1 MVVNTPLID
10 FHFHVTTAAEYTDWF
25 LDWLGGYGGEE
36 TLDHLRQVLS
46 SPEAMLEYLDEQGI
60 DYAVAL
66 AETNPLTTGISPNQR
81 VAQFCRASERLIP
94 FANIN
99 PFMTAD
105 LASELR
111 RCVSDL
117 GFRGLK
123 LYPTY
128 QHFYAND
135 VRLYPL
141 YAEAQRLGV
150 PIMFHTG
157 SSVFRGAR
165 LKYGDPLYLDDV
177 VTDFPALTV
186 IMAHSGRGF
195 WYDAAF
201 TLTQLHRHIYMEI
214 TGLPPQKLLVYFP
227 KLERNADKII
237 FGSDWPAV
245 TDIKSNIA
253 TIQGLPLKEET
264 KAKILGGN
272 AARLLGLPT
281 RGRVSPK

>member
-1 MVVNTPLID
+1 MAVSTPVID
-10 FHFHVTTAAEYTDWF
+10 FHFHVTTADEYTDWF
-25 LDWLGGYGGEE
+25 LNWLRGYAGED
-36 TLDHLRQVLS
+36 TLALLRHVLS
-46 SPEAMLEYLDEQGI
+46 SPQAMLEYLDEQGI

-66 AETNPLTTGISPNQR
+66 AETNPLSTGTSPNER
-81 VAQFCRASERLIP
+81 VAGFCQGSERLIP
-94 FANIN
+94 FANVN
-99 PFMTAD
+99 PFVTAD
-105 LASELR
+105 LVSELR

-150 PIMFHTG
+150 PIMLHTG

-177 VTDFPALTV
+177 VVDFPELTI

-201 TLTQLHRHIYMEI
+201 FLAQLHPNIYMEI
-214 TGLPPQKLLVYFP
+214 TGLPPQKLPIYFP
-227 KLERNADKII
+227 NLERNAGKII

-245 TDIKSNIA
+245 TDIKGNIA
-253 TIQGLPLKEET
+253 TVRSLDITEESKES
-264 KAKILGGN
+264 ILGGN
-272 AARLLGLPT
+272 AARVLGLPQ
-281 RGRVSPK
+281 

>member
-1 MVVNTPLID
+1 MAMNVPVID
-10 FHFHVTTAAEYTDWF
+10 FHFHVTSADEYTDWF
-25 LDWLGGYGGEE
+25 LNWLRGYAGEE
-36 TLDHLRQVLS
+36 TLTHLRRVLS
-46 SPEAMLEYLDEQGI
+46 SPQAMLGYLDEQGI

-66 AETNPLTTGISPNQR
+66 AETNPLTTGTSPNDR
-81 VAQFCRASERLIP
+81 VAEFCRASERLIP

-99 PFMTAD
+99 PFVIAD
-105 LASELR
+105 LVNELQ

-128 QHFYAND
+128 QHFYVND

-150 PIMFHTG
+150 PIMVHTG

-165 LKYGDPLYLDDV
+165 LKYGDPLHLDDV
-177 VTDFPALTV
+177 VTDFPQLTI

-201 TLTQLHRHIYMEI
+201 FLAQLHPHVYMEI
-214 TGLPPQKLLVYFP
+214 TGLPPRKLLTYFP
-227 KLERNADKII
+227 NLERNADKII
-237 FGSDWPAV
+237 FGSDWPAI
-245 TDIKSNIA
+245 TDIRSNIA
-253 TIQGLPLKEET
+253 TIWALPLKEET

-272 AARLLGLPT
+272 AARLLCLPIQ
-281 RGRVSPK
+281 

>member
-1 MVVNTPLID
+1 MAISSPVID
-10 FHFHVTTAAEYTDWF
+10 FHFHVTTADEYTDWF
-25 LDWLGGYGGEE
+25 LGWLREYAGEE
-36 TLDHLRQVLS
+36 TLGHLRHVLS
-46 SPEAMLEYLDEQGI
+46 GPQAMLEYLDQQGI
-60 DYAVAL
+60 DFAVAL
-66 AETNPLTTGISPNQR
+66 AETNPLATGTSPNDR
-81 VAQFCRASERLIP
+81 VAEFCQASERLIP

-99 PFMTAD
+99 PFVTAD
-105 LASELR
+105 LVSELR
-111 RCVSDL
+111 RCVADL

-135 VRLYPL
+135 VRVYPL

-150 PIMFHTG
+150 PIMVHTG

-177 VTDFPALTV
+177 VVDFPELTI

-201 TLTQLHRHIYMEI
+201 FLAQLHPNIYMEI
-214 TGLPPQKLLVYFP
+214 TGLPPLRLFTYFP
-227 KLERNADKII
+227 NLERNAAKII

-245 TDIKSNIA
+245 TDIKGNIA
-253 TIQGLPLKEET
+253 AIRSLGIKEES
-264 KAKILGGN
+264 KEAILGGN
-272 AARLLGLPT
+272 AARVLGLS
-281 RGRVSPK
+281 R

>member
-1 MVVNTPLID
+1 MAMKTPVID
-10 FHFHVTTAAEYTDWF
+10 FHIHITTADEYSDWF
-25 LDWLGGYGGEE
+25 LHWLQGYAGEE
-36 TLDHLRQVLS
+36 TLAHLRQVLS
-46 SPEAMLEYLDEQGI
+46 SPQAMLEYLDQQGI

-66 AETNPLTTGISPNQR
+66 AETNPLTTGTSPNDR
-81 VAQFCRASERLIP
+81 VAEFCRASERLIP
-94 FANIN
+94 FANVN
-99 PFMTAD
+99 PFFTAD
-105 LASELR
+105 LVSELR

-117 GFRGLK
+117 GFQGLK

-128 QHFYAND
+128 QHFHVND

-141 YAEAQRLGV
+141 YAEAQRLKV

-177 VTDFPALTV
+177 AVDFPELTI

-201 TLTQLHRHIYMEI
+201 FLAQLHPRVYMEI
-214 TGLPPQKLLVYFP
+214 TGLPPQKLHSYFP
-227 KLERNADKII
+227 NLEKNAHKII

-245 TDIKSNIA
+245 TNIKGNVAAIRRLSL
-253 TIQGLPLKEET
+253 QEES

-272 AARLLGLPT
+272 AARVLGIPT
-281 RGRVSPK
+281 

>member
-1 MVVNTPLID
+1 MAMTAPIID
-10 FHFHVTTAAEYTDWF
+10 FHFHVTTADEYTDWF
-25 LDWLGGYGGEE
+25 LNWLRDEAGEE

-46 SPEAMLEYLDEQGI
+46 SPQAMLEYLDEQGI
-60 DYAVAL
+60 DYAVVL
-66 AETNPLTTGISPNQR
+66 AEANPLITGTSPNDR
-81 VAQFCRASERLIP
+81 VAEFCLGSERLIP

-99 PFMTAD
+99 PFLTAD
-105 LASELR
+105 LVSELR

-128 QHFYAND
+128 QHFYVND
-135 VRLYPL
+135 ARLYPL

-150 PIMFHTG
+150 PIMVHTG

-177 VTDFPALTV
+177 VTDFPQLTM

-201 TLTQLHRHIYMEI
+201 FLAQLHPHLYMEV
-214 TGLPPQKLLVYFP
+214 TGLPPHKLPTYFP
-227 KLERNADKII
+227 NLERNADKII
-237 FGSDWPAV
+237 FGSDWPSV
-245 TDIKSNIA
+245 TDIKGNIA
-253 TIQGLPLKEET
+253 AIRKLPLREDS

-272 AARLLGLPT
+272 AARLLGLPA
-281 RGRVSPK
+281 

>member
-1 MVVNTPLID
+1 MAMNAPIID
-10 FHFHVTTAAEYTDWF
+10 FHFHVTTADEYTDWF
-25 LDWLGGYGGEE
+25 LNWLRGNAGEE
-36 TLDHLRQVLS
+36 ALDHLRQVLS
-46 SPEAMLEYLDEQGI
+46 SPQAMLEYLDEQGI

-66 AETNPLTTGISPNQR
+66 AETNPLITGTSPNDR
-81 VAQFCRASERLIP
+81 VAEFCRASERLIP

-99 PFMTAD
+99 PFMIAD
-105 LASELR
+105 LVSELR

-117 GFRGLK
+117 GIRGLK

-128 QHFYAND
+128 QHFYVND
-135 VRLYPL
+135 ARLYPL

-150 PIMFHTG
+150 PVMVHTG

-165 LKYGDPLYLDDV
+165 LKYGDPLHLDDV
-177 VTDFPALTV
+177 VTDFPELMI

-201 TLTQLHRHIYMEI
+201 FLAQLHPQIYMEI
-214 TGLPPQKLLVYFP
+214 TGLPPHKLPTYFP
-227 KLERNADKII
+227 NLERNADKII

-245 TDIKSNIA
+245 TDIKQNIA
-253 TIQGLPLKEET
+253 TIRRLPLKEES

-272 AARLLGLPT
+272 AARLLGLA
-281 RGRVSPK
+281 V

>member
-1 MVVNTPLID
+1 MAMNAPVID
-10 FHFHVTTAAEYTDWF
+10 FHFHLTTADEYTDWF
-25 LDWLGGYGGEE
+25 LNWLRGNASEE
-36 TLDHLRQVLS
+36 ALDHLRQVLS
-46 SPEAMLEYLDEQGI
+46 SPQAMLEYLDEQGV

-66 AETNPLTTGISPNQR
+66 AETNPLITGTSPNDR
-81 VAQFCRASERLIP
+81 VAEFCHASERLIP

-99 PFMTAD
+99 PFVTTD
-105 LASELR
+105 LVSELR
-111 RCVSDL
+111 HCVSDL

-128 QHFYAND
+128 QHFYVND

-150 PIMFHTG
+150 PIMVHTG

-177 VTDFPALTV
+177 VTDFPQLTI

-201 TLTQLHRHIYMEI
+201 FLAQLHPHIYMEI
-214 TGLPPQKLLVYFP
+214 TGLPPHKLLTYFP
-227 KLERNADKII
+227 NLERNADKII

-245 TDIKSNIA
+245 TNIKGNIA
-253 TIQGLPLKEET
+253 TIWGLPLKEET

-272 AARLLGLPT
+272 AARLLCMPIE
-281 RGRVSPK
+281 

>member
-1 MVVNTPLID
+1 MSTPVID
-10 FHFHVTTAAEYTDWF
+10 FHFHVTTADEYSDWF
-25 LDWLGGYGGEE
+25 LEWLRGYGGED
-36 TLDHLRQVLS
+36 TLAHLRYVLS
-46 SPEAMLEYLDEQGI
+46 SPQAMLEYLDEQGI

-66 AETNPLTTGISPNQR
+66 AETNPLITGTSPNDR
-81 VAQFCRASERLIP
+81 VAQFCRANERLIP
-94 FANIN
+94 FANVN
-99 PFMTAD
+99 PFVTANMV
-105 LASELR
+105 SELR

-150 PIMFHTG
+150 PIMVHTG

-177 VTDFPALTV
+177 VVDFPELTI

-201 TLTQLHRHIYMEI
+201 FLTQLHPNIYMEI
-214 TGLPPQKLLVYFP
+214 TGLPPQKLPTYFP
-227 KLERNADKII
+227 NLERNADKII

-245 TDIKSNIA
+245 TDIKGNMA
-253 TIQGLPLKEET
+253 TIRRLTITEES
-264 KAKILGGN
+264 KAAILGGN
-272 AARLLGLPT
+272 AARVLGL
-281 RGRVSPK
+281 SQ